1 MGLLA
6 KGAVG
11 EVGGAACATGGYLG
25 VATLYKVYSVKGL
38 KIYGTDQ

>member
-11 EVGGAACATGGYLG
+11 EVGGAAGGYLG
-25 VATLYKVYSVKGL
+25 VATLYKVYSAKGL